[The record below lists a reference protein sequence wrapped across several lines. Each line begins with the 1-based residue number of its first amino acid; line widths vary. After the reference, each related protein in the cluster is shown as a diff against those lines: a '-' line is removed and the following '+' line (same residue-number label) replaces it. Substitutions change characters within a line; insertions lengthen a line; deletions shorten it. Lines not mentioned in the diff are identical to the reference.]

1 MAYPHRIF
9 EGNKY
14 YRVRNDCCEGQ
25 VFFRD
30 DPLANAIII
39 GLLAKY
45 ASKMGIKIVGFIFM
59 PAYFE
64 MILMSPDNKHHQFM
78 RNFEGQVAKALNLYW
93 GHSDHFFVGRYQC
106 SEIAEE
112 SLTDAFLDMLCLPVA
127 QNYVLHPKE
136 WPGVSSWNYMIN
148 GEEIV
153 GSRQDRKKYWKLR
166 RRKSNDDKT
175 DAEIEALVTE
185 VFGFELAKLP
195 AWEGLDDEV
204 YAAKVQKEVADK
216 IEVMRAFCTEPVTG
230 LGVIPAH
237 PCDERPG
244 VPKEAKLPLYLTD
257 CEETWAACKES
268 RRDAVK
274 RYREAA
280 RKLRRGQKNACFPR
294 GMIPPGYLHCVG
306 SPGAA
311 EAGEDRGAPVEEVDD
326 APEVADGS

>member
-1 MAYPHRIF
+1 
-9 EGNKY
+9 
-14 YRVRNDCCEGQ
+14 
-25 VFFRD
+25 
-30 DPLANAIII
+30 
-39 GLLAKY
+39 
-45 ASKMGIKIVGFIFM
+45 
-59 PAYFE
+59 
-64 MILMSPDNKHHQFM
+64 
-78 RNFEGQVAKALNLYW
+78 
-93 GHSDHFFVGRYQC
+93 
-106 SEIAEE
+106 
-112 SLTDAFLDMLCLPVA
+112 
-127 QNYVLHPKE
+127 
-136 WPGVSSWNYMIN
+136 MIN